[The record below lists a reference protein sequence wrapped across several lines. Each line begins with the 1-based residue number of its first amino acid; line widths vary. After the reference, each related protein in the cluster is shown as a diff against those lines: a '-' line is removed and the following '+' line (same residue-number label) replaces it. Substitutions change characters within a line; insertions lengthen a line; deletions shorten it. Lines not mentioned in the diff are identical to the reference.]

1 MMGTTGAAQ
10 FAISP
15 RGSLLYIDDIPER
28 SQRTVA
34 RVDGQGRATDLPIPP
49 RAFNYLAACGDRLA
63 ATVFTRGQTDLW
75 TGHLDRAAMTQIT
88 REGSAFEPVWSPDCR
103 TIAFSWNRTGVANIY
118 TVAIESGEA
127 PRVLFESP
135 FSSAPGS
142 WSADGRWLAYIE
154 RHPETSGD
162 IWLWDR
168 VTGHRRPV
176 IATPG
181 LELLPSLSPDGK
193 HVAYETSVSGMFEV
207 EVASIQTGARSQVS
221 VGGGTW
227 PSWSADGRQLF
238 FLHDSSL
245 MRAALEWPD
254 GQAVATDPVALFTHP
269 DIILFKRTGD
279 QFVWLR
285 RTAGAVPLTRMNL
298 VLNWFSELDRTVR

>member
-1 MMGTTGAAQ
+1 M
-10 FAISP
+10 
-15 RGSLLYIDDIPER
+15 
-28 SQRTVA
+28 
-34 RVDGQGRATDLPIPP
+34 
-49 RAFNYLAACGDRLA
+49 
-63 ATVFTRGQTDLW
+63 
-75 TGHLDRAAMTQIT
+75 
-88 REGSAFEPVWSPDCR
+88 
-103 TIAFSWNRTGVANIY
+103 
-118 TVAIESGEA
+118 
-127 PRVLFESP
+127 LFESP

-142 WSADGRWLAYIE
+142 WSADGRWLAYTE

-181 LELLPSLSPDGK
+181 LELLPALSPDGK
-193 HVAYETSVSGMFEV
+193 HVAYESSAAGMFEV
-207 EVASIQTGARSQVS
+207 EVASIETGARIQVS

-238 FLHDSSL
+238 FLHDTSI
-245 MRAALEWPD
+245 MRAAIEWPRWP
-254 GQAVATDPVALFTHP
+254 GRRHAIRSRSLRIPTSSCSSGP
-269 DIILFKRTGD
+269 RD

-298 VLNWFSELDRTVR
+298 VLNWFSELDDRESPLNPSPKLEGFRWEP

>member
-1 MMGTTGAAQ
+1 MDRFSISTIFRSARSEPSRAWTARAARPT
-10 FAISP
+10 FP
-15 RGSLLYIDDIPER
+15 FR
-28 SQRTVA
+28 
-34 RVDGQGRATDLPIPP
+34 RA
-49 RAFNYLAACGDRLA
+49 AFNYLAACGDRLA

-75 TGHLDRAAMTQIT
+75 AGHLDRAAMTQIT

-142 WSADGRWLAYIE
+142 WSADGRWLAYTE

-181 LELLPSLSPDGK
+181 
-193 HVAYETSVSGMFEV
+193 
-207 EVASIQTGARSQVS
+207 TGTAAR
-221 VGGGTW
+221 
-227 PSWSADGRQLF
+227 
-238 FLHDSSL
+238 
-245 MRAALEWPD
+245 AL
-254 GQAVATDPVALFTHP
+254 A
-269 DIILFKRTGD
+269 
-279 QFVWLR
+279 
-285 RTAGAVPLTRMNL
+285 
-298 VLNWFSELDRTVR
+298 